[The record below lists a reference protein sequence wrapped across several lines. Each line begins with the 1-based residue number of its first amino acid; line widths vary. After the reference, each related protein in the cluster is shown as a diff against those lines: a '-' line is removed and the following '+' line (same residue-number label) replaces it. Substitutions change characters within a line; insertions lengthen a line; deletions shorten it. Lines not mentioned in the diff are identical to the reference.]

1 MAATKF
7 LLLLVVLVFSLSSK
21 SSVGTEK
28 VSLDLYYESLCPY
41 SARFFVNYLDDLF
54 SNGLIDIVDLRL
66 IPYGNARVGSNNT
79 ISCQHGPYECLLN
92 TVEACVIDV
101 WPNVGEHFPFI
112 NCIETLVADH
122 KYLDWQSCFVKA
134 FSGFQRVADCYN
146 SGYGKKLELQY
157 AAETNALQPPHT
169 YVPWVV
175 VDGQPLYKDYENVGA
190 YVCKAYKGSLPP
202 ACNSAAVLTSA
213 SLLSTV
219 NHQKKHVTDA
229 GEEAAIAI
237 PTEPEGHWK
246 FVT

>member
-28 VSLDLYYESLCPY
+28 VSLDLYYESLCTY

-79 ISCQHGPYECLLN
+79 ISCQ
-92 TVEACVIDV
+92 
-101 WPNVGEHFPFI
+101 
-112 NCIETLVADH
+112 
-122 KYLDWQSCFVKA
+122 
-134 FSGFQRVADCYN
+134 
-146 SGYGKKLELQY
+146 LELQY